1 VKLEILD
8 AAGKSIRTFSSEST
22 RREGA
27 GAGGGGGRRR
37 GGGATTLPKKAGM
50 NRFIWDLRYAGAW
63 EATAPDGGAG
73 GPMAAPGVYTLKLT
87 ANGATSAS
95 TQRLTIKI
103 DPRVA
108 QDNVTPADLTAQ
120 LEFALKVR
128 DALSEVNKLADRLK
142 KALDAKSSDE
152 AALRKLYDQLVNKPG
167 PYTENMLIA
176 QFQNIAREIGQ
187 ADQKIGAS
195 AFERYDELMKTLA
208 ALKSQ
213 VEKAVP
219 ATAAM

>member
-1 VKLEILD
+1 
-8 AAGKSIRTFSSEST
+8 
-22 RREGA
+22 
-27 GAGGGGGRRR
+27 
-37 GGGATTLPKKAGM
+37 
-50 NRFIWDLRYAGAW
+50 
-63 EATAPDGGAG
+63 
-73 GPMAAPGVYTLKLT
+73 
-87 ANGATSAS
+87 
-95 TQRLTIKI
+95 LTIKI

-108 QDNVTPADLTAQ
+108 KDNVTPADLTAQ
-120 LEFALKVR
+120 LEFSLKVR

-195 AFERYDELMKTLA
+195 AIERYDELMKTLA
-208 ALKSQ
+208 TLKSQ